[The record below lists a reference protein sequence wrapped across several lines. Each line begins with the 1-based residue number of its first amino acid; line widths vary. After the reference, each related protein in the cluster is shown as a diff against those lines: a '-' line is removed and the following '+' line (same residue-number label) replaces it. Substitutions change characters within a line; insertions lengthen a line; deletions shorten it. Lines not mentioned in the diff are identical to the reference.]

1 VAVAVV
7 LVALESMVQLMV
19 TDGQP
24 DQMVVPVPMAV
35 VPAMAMLLAATN
47 TVVVAVVVTIPMEEM
62 GLLVLLLLFSNFNK
76 NDGNQTLCKN
86 R

>member
-1 VAVAVV
+1 VAVEVD
-7 LVALESMVQLMV
+7 LVAPESVVQLMV

-24 DQMVVPVPMAV
+24 EEMVVPVPMAV
-35 VPAMAMLLAATN
+35 AAAMVMLLAATT